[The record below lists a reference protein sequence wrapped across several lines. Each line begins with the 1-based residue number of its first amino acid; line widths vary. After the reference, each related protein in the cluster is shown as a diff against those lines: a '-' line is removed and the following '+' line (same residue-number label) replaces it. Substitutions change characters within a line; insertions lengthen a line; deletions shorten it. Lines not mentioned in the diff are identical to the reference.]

1 MEGKLRSLFFTG
13 NYSSLFSSQGKKS
26 ESIDLLISR
35 AQVQLGKTPNQSLPN
50 LESLQSLLQGDP
62 SVKVHQDS
70 LSEVLSSLIM
80 LNSNQE
86 TQLIDNIKPDTHE
99 KIMFLCAALI
109 RIRRPD
115 IAEKTMKAALNQEE
129 EEAGFSLLLACALFT
144 KGDYEEAGSIANEL
158 IAKFGESSLL
168 LNLSALCLVHE
179 GNYAKAEIL
188 LKKALENSK
197 SEGNLQDLTVSLK
210 NLIAIKRIVN
220 ENFDEYER

>member
-13 NYSSLFSSQGKKS
+13 NYSSLLSAQGQKS
-26 ESIDLLISR
+26 DSINLLISR
-35 AQVQLGKTPNQSLPN
+35 AQAQLGKSPNQSLPN
-50 LESLQSLLQGDP
+50 LESLSSLLKGDS
-62 SVKVHQDS
+62 SVKVHADA

-99 KIMFLCAALI
+99 KIMLLAAALI
-109 RIRRPD
+109 RIHRPD
-115 IAEKTMKAALNQEE
+115 IAEKTMKVALNQEE
-129 EEAGFSLLLACALFT
+129 EEAGFSLLLACALFA
-144 KGDYEEAGSIANEL
+144 KGDFEEAGSIAYEL

-179 GNYAKAEIL
+179 GNYAKAENM
-188 LKKALENSK
+188 LKKALESSK